1 MGTCLLD
8 RADSR
13 SDGGEIRRVP
23 MRWHEVII
31 DRPFAC
37 HKAPLGH
44 LPFIWLN
51 ASPDLGPPGSR
62 GTGPRDLE

>member
-23 MRWHEVII
+23 MTWHEVII
-31 DRPFAC
+31 DRPYAC

-51 ASPDLGPPGSR
+51 GSPGLDPRARAEL
-62 GTGPRDLE
+62 GPRDLE